1 MLIAVLIIFLVLICG
16 LGGYFLFRK
25 IQLSQRISQI
35 YQLNL
40 HAVPLA
46 RALLFAC
53 VPEHNLFLDTTYL
66 QKNKQSGLY
75 YQVPIHAMA
84 LTRGGIVV
92 FQYLQTPEKLITTEG
107 TQWNLKSGPTIT
119 AIPNPF
125 LRMELQARTLL
136 SMLKQNDLN
145 QVPVHAYVILLND
158 QTQVLQGR
166 EDVIFAND
174 IPNII
179 QKYDHSKLISSFQM
193 RKISNM
199 LTAYQFQSQTVQNK
213 KA

>member
-1 MLIAVLIIFLVLICG
+1 MLIAILIVFLVLICG
-16 LGGYFLFRK
+16 LFVFFLFRK
-25 IQLSQRISQI
+25 IQLSQRISQV

-84 LTRGGIVV
+84 LTHGGIVV
-92 FQYLQTPEKLITTEG
+92 FQYIQTPEKLITTEG
-107 TQWNLKSGPTIT
+107 AQWNMKNGPTIT

-158 QTQVLQGR
+158 HTQVLQGR
-166 EDVIFAND
+166 DDVIFAND
-174 IPNII
+174 IPTIV
-179 QKYDHSKLISSFQM
+179 QKYDRSKLISSFQI

-199 LTAYQFQSQTVQNK
+199 LKSYQFQSQTNQQKN
-213 KA
+213 A